1 MPDGLWG
8 IAIRELTPASR
19 LEFLRLKWISGEPK
33 QPHYFWESDVAK
45 WVEGLWYA
53 IDKNAH
59 TDERRLQSVACID
72 EPVKLIEGAQLPDV
86 YINVYYTVVEP
97 TQRWTNVIK
106 THELYCAGH
115 LLEAAVLHF
124 TVTQSTRFLDVMCR
138 YVDYIG
144 SFFGPGEGQLH
155 GYPGHQELELALM
168 RLYKVLPKQE
178 CLELA
183 EFFVEERGK
192 YHGAFF
198 DDRSRG
204 GSKRSQI
211 KNHRYWS
218 SYRRVLAHGSTRA
231 HPRAE
236 NHPWSQRSCVLR
248 RWSTLFSECQ
258 K

>member
-168 RLYKVLPKQE
+168 RLYKVRQAGISRACRILH
-178 CLELA
+178 
-183 EFFVEERGK
+183 RGK
-192 YHGAFF
+192 RKFF
-198 DDRSRG
+198 DAQAVARG
-204 GSKRSQI
+204 EDPKEKEKDGYIYFPS
-211 KNHRYWS
+211 
-218 SYRRVLAHGSTRA
+218 
-231 HPRAE
+231 
-236 NHPWSQRSCVLR
+236 
-248 RWSTLFSECQ
+248 
-258 K
+258 